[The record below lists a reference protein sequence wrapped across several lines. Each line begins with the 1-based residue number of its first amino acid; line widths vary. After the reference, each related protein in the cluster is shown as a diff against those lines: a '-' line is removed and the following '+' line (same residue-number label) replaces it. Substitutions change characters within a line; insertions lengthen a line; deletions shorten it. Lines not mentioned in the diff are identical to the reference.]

1 MRRLFVREIAAL
13 GLLGELLQG
22 PRKSGHLQA
31 ELIELLLLMENGFI
45 ELIERPLLER
55 HSLFQRL
62 AASLDVR
69 RVHRDF
75 GQTVQ

>member
-13 GLLGELLQG
+13 RLLGKLLQG
-22 PRKSGHLQA
+22 PRKGGHLQA

-45 ELIERPLLER
+45 ELFERPLLER

-62 AASLDVR
+62 AASFDIR
-69 RVHRDF
+69 CVHRAF
-75 GQTVQ
+75 GQMVR